1 MAELNLLSAIDTNIL
16 VRLIVQDDER
26 QLAVVERLLDDGELQ
41 ANLSVVLETE
51 WVLRSRFQYDR
62 ERIYSAFVSLLDLQG
77 LEFEF
82 ADVIIWALGQYRNGA
97 DFGDM
102 IHLAAAREAD
112 RFLTFDRDLFSS
124 AGKNAPVTVE
134 TV

>member
-1 MAELNLLSAIDTNIL
+1 MLSAIDTNIL

-26 QLAVVERLLDDGELQ
+26 QLAVITMMLDDGELQ

-62 ERIYSAFVSLLDLQG
+62 ERIYSAFASLLDLQG

-82 ADVIIWALGQYRNGA
+82 SKSDTIP
-97 DFGDM
+97 
-102 IHLAAAREAD
+102 E
-112 RFLTFDRDLFSS
+112 
-124 AGKNAPVTVE
+124 
-134 TV
+134 

>member
-1 MAELNLLSAIDTNIL
+1 M
-16 VRLIVQDDER
+16 QDDER
-26 QLAVVERLLDDGELQ
+26 QLAVVEQLLDAGELL

-62 ERIYSAFVSLLDLQG
+62 ERIYSAFSSLLDLQG
-77 LEFEF
+77 LEFEL
-82 ADVIIWALGQYRNGA
+82 ADVLEWALGQYRHGA

-112 RFLTFDRDLFSS
+112 RFLTFDRTLALS
-124 AGKNAPVTVE
+124 AGQNAPVAVE
-134 TV
+134 TI

>member
-1 MAELNLLSAIDTNIL
+1 MLSAIDTNIL

-26 QLAVVERLLDDGELQ
+26 QLAIITTLLDDGELQ

-62 ERIYSAFVSLLDLQG
+62 ERIYSAFASLLDLQG

-82 ADVIIWALGQYRNGA
+82 ADVFEWALEQYRHGA

-102 IHLAAAREAD
+102 IHLATAREAD
-112 RFLTFDRDLFSS
+112 RFLTFDRGLASS
-124 AGKNAPVTVE
+124 AGQNSPVAVE
-134 TV
+134 TI